1 MRAVFASRTPAFG
14 SCWGIQVGA
23 VAAGGDVRRN
33 PRGREVGF
41 ARNIA
46 PTDAGRSHPML
57 AGRPPA
63 YDAPTTHLDVVAVP
77 PADCT
82 VLAGNRMAAIQAAEI
97 RVGGAALWACSTI
110 PSSRSPR
117 SARSSTAAGSCCRRG
132 LLPDARGRVGLCR
145 RAQDAPRRPGAPR
158 PRLATWAR
166 RRGARPG
173 PAHRRNPQ
181 LHRAPGGAGEKPA
194 REGVIRPSPHKGERG
209 LCGEAATQAPE
220 GESDGLGIS
229 LARPLTRSAEPALGL
244 AEGKTR
250 GPSSASPASGER
262 WRPQQN
268 RIRAATSE
276 SFGIRGTPC
285 TAVSPALPSPA
296 CSSRPASGLR
306 PMSSSPR
313 ESTASRC
320 FRTPRW

>member
-1 MRAVFASRTPAFG
+1 MAALRFLIVEGNTRPARERHAEAYGLTPAASYAAVLQEIEPGILCDIALPADAGANLPDAAGLESYDGVVLTGSALNIYDATPEIRRQVELMRAVFASRTPAFG

-46 PTDAGRSHPML
+46 PTDAGRIHPML

-117 SARSSTAAGSCCRRG
+117 SGRSSTAAGSCCRRG

-181 LHRAPGGAGEKPA
+181 LHRAPGEAGEKPA
-194 REGVIRPSPHKGERG
+194 REAIRPSAQGGKRALRRG
-209 LCGEAATQAPE
+209 
-220 GESDGLGIS
+220 
-229 LARPLTRSAEPALGL
+229 RN
-244 AEGKTR
+244 
-250 GPSSASPASGER
+250 ASPGR
-262 WRPQQN
+262 
-268 RIRAATSE
+268 
-276 SFGIRGTPC
+276 
-285 TAVSPALPSPA
+285 
-296 CSSRPASGLR
+296 
-306 PMSSSPR
+306 R
-313 ESTASRC
+313 E
-320 FRTPRW
+320 